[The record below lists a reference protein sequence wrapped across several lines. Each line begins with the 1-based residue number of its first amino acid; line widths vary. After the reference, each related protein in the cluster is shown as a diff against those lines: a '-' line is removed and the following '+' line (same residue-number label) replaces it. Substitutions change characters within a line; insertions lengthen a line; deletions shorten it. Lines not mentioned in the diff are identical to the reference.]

1 MISIT
6 NAEMQSIYHFIRQ
19 SVYELKNLT
28 SNHKGI
34 IIAAPNYIFY
44 FFKQYPMYEYRGL
57 DVPENQLSENLF
69 FGIKVQ
75 PHYQN
80 EIVVFYQDYYYSP
93 ELFKPKIYTIKH
105 D

>member
-1 MISIT
+1 MKRIT

-19 SVYELKNLT
+19 SIYELKNLT
-28 SNHKGI
+28 SNHEGI
-34 IIAAPNYIFY
+34 IIAMPNYMVH

-57 DVPENQLSENLF
+57 DVPENQLMENLF
-69 FGIKVQ
+69 CGVKVQ

-93 ELFKPKIYTIKH
+93 ELFKPRIHTIKN